1 MRKNSLHHR
10 YLGPVAI
17 LLASIGLANVPAVA
31 QQIQIQQ
38 GPAQQTSAQQKPP
51 KWNPSLESVIVSGM
65 IPKNYRV
72 ILSNTRLGEAFVV
85 TASMPVPYSDLNL
98 AREADAAELG
108 RRIHV
113 AAHLICFELDR
124 KYSPELYPIEDGY
137 DCEHNAASD
146 AMEQANRA
154 ITAARS

>member
-10 YLGPVAI
+10 CLILAAI
-17 LLASIGLANVPAVA
+17 IFSPITLALTNAPAVA
-31 QQIQIQQ
+31 QQ
-38 GPAQQTSAQQKPP
+38 TTP
-51 KWNPSLESVIVSGM
+51 KWKPSLESVIVSGM

-113 AAHLICFELDR
+113 AAHLVCFELDR
-124 KYSPELYPIEDGY
+124 KYPPQLYPIVEGD
-137 DCEHNAASD
+137 DCEHNAALD
-146 AMEQANRA
+146 GMDRANQAIA
-154 ITAARS
+154 AARS